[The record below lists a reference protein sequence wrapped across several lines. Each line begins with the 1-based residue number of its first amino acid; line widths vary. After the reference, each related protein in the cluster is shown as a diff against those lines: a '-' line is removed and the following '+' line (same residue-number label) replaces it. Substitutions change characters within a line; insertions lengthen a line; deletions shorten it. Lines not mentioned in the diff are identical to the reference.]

1 VTTDDALRLHL
12 ANMREM
18 WGLADYGPL
27 AKLLEPAAAALIG
40 HVQPVA
46 GARILDLAAGT
57 GNVAAL
63 AAERGAD
70 SVACDL
76 SPKMVRAGKSR
87 MAAAEG
93 SPVRWVEADMEN
105 LPLAAGTVDSA
116 LSSFGLIYAPRP
128 AWALR
133 EVHRVLAPHGCLAFT
148 AWTPAGFMGEAI
160 RQLRECI
167 PPTPWIADTL
177 DWGRDDVVSSWLITA
192 GFDVV
197 SIHRRPLHWEFAS
210 LRSMTDFFVAH
221 SPLHHAIDCFCGS
234 DARDAFASIE
244 KLAHQSGGSAQVNAE
259 YILVSGRSAADGK

>member
-1 VTTDDALRLHL
+1 LSTDDALRLHV
-12 ANMREM
+12 ATMREM
-18 WGLADYGPL
+18 WGLADYEPL

-63 AAERGAD
+63 AAERGAE

-76 SPKMVRAGKSR
+76 SPRMIRAGKLR

-105 LPLAAGTVDSA
+105 LPLAAGTVDLA

-160 RQLRECI
+160 RLLRECI

-177 DWGRDDVVSSWLITA
+177 DLGPRRCRQQLADHGRLRRRLDTPPTTTLGIPLVAVDDGLL
-192 GFDVV
+192 
-197 SIHRRPLHWEFAS
+197 RRS
-210 LRSMTDFFVAH
+210 L
-221 SPLHHAIDCFCGS
+221 
-234 DARDAFASIE
+234 
-244 KLAHQSGGSAQVNAE
+244 SATP
-259 YILVSGRSAADGK
+259 RH